1 MHRHTLIAWWMV
13 LGGALW
19 LSSLVV
25 SSHPAYGVAAVL
37 TALVFAAVF
46 VARPHQTTEEPGV
59 TDARTRNC

>member
-1 MHRHTLIAWWMV
+1 MHRHTLIAWLLG

-46 VARPHQTTEEPGV
+46 VAHPHENPAEPGV
-59 TDARTRNC
+59 TDPLSGNC